1 VLPWA
6 KTPDARTAA
15 SDGIIG
21 STPSRLVI
29 TASSGKSKGDVISGS
44 TMAITSMFRTLGVGH
59 RTGRPTAAPFRVT
72 FRYGI
77 AYLSGLTPPG
87 ADLGSVA
94 GMRRRSGLLRPELS
108 WLPWW
113 LTTGLLA
120 LVLLPLNVALAAT
133 QFDVH
138 PLVAFVAGIG
148 QSTALVLLL
157 VWPWAAVALQFL
169 AVAVFAVAI
178 PADPASTWPLTVPGM
193 VTLIVYA
200 GIAATRTS
208 WRAALATWWGSVLLI
223 TLVVFVDPNRHSVTD
238 GLAVMVLYSVLS
250 AFTLGAVL
258 LVSRLREVR
267 RELAVARHNVE
278 VEQGQRALA
287 EERTRIARELHDVV
301 AHHVSMIA
309 VQAETARLTTPG
321 LPPAGARDLVAI
333 ADNARTALTEMRRL
347 LGVLR
352 EDAGTETGRRP
363 QPGLEQLNDL
373 IDQARDSARASTRL
387 IVRGAVVPLDPGIQ
401 LTAYRIVQEA
411 LTNVRKHAGGAP
423 TAVRVAYRPDAVALR
438 VADRGPGPAGDPH
451 GNGGHGLT
459 GMHERARMCGGELRT
474 GPGADGGFVVEAVL
488 PT

>member
-1 VLPWA
+1 
-6 KTPDARTAA
+6 
-15 SDGIIG
+15 
-21 STPSRLVI
+21 
-29 TASSGKSKGDVISGS
+29 
-44 TMAITSMFRTLGVGH
+44 MFRTLGVGH

-301 AHHVSMIA
+301 AHSMSVIHM
-309 VQAETARLTTPG
+309 QATSASYRI
-321 LPPAGARDLVAI
+321 RDLDPAAKDEFGRI
-333 ADNARTALTEMRRL
+333 AAAARSAMREMRQL
-347 LGVLR
+347 LTVLR
-352 EDAGTETGRRP
+352 DDGADAELAPVPDLRRLP
-363 QPGLEQLNDL
+363 ELVESAG
-373 IDQARDSARASTRL
+373 QAGVPVD
-387 IVRGAVVPLDPGIQ
+387 VRGVEDVTVLPESVALA
-401 LTAYRIVQEA
+401 AYRIIQES
-411 LTNVRKHAGGAP
+411 LSNVIRHAPGAR
-423 TAVRVAYRPDAVALR
+423 TTISLDRDGADLVLVVANDAATRPAQRMEA
-438 VADRGPGPAGDPH
+438 PGRAS
-451 GNGGHGLT
+451 HGLAGMRERVRQVGGTLST
-459 GMHERARMCGGELRT
+459 GVR
-474 GPGADGGFVVEAVL
+474 DGGGYRVVARL
-488 PT
+488 PIGGDA